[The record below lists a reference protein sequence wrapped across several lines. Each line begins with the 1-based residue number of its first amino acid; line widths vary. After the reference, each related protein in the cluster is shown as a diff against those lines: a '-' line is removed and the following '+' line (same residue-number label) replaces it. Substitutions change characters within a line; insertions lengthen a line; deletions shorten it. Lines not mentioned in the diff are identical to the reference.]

1 MQDWES
7 LNKEL
12 ERSGRAD
19 ELKKL
24 SASADARRL
33 AGQLDADAVRRAAQ
47 RGDTESLKSLLG
59 GALAT
64 EEGRRLA
71 HQLRQ
76 LLEG

>member
-1 MQDWES
+1 MQDWGS

-33 AGQLDADAVRRAAQ
+33 VGQLDADAVRRAAQ
-47 RGDTESLKSLLG
+47 RGDTEALKSLLG

-64 EEGRRLA
+64 EEGKRLA
-71 HQLRQ
+71 RQLKQ

>member
-1 MQDWES
+1 MQDWGA

-12 ERSGRAD
+12 ERRGRAD

-24 SASADARRL
+24 SESSDARRL

-47 RGDTESLKSLLG
+47 RGDTEALKSLLG

-64 EEGRRLA
+64 EEGKRLA
-71 HQLRQ
+71 LKLRK

>member
-7 LNKEL
+7 LNKAL
-12 ERSGRAD
+12 QRSGRAD

-24 SASADARRL
+24 SASSDARRL

-47 RGDTESLKSLLG
+47 RGDADALKRLLG

-71 HQLRQ
+71 RQLRQ

>member
-1 MQDWES
+1 MQDWGS

-24 SASADARRL
+24 SASEDARRL

-47 RGDTESLKSLLG
+47 RGDTEALKSLLG

-64 EEGRRLA
+64 EEGKRLA
-71 HQLRQ
+71 RQLKQ